1 MVLEDAFDH
10 SMIRVV
16 AQQDDERPTKS

>member
-10 SMIRVV
+10 SMIRVA